1 MSVVGA
7 VVILVAATFHGYGYI
22 AGPFGHLTGG
32 RPASMGYLG
41 NAVHFLVFLGGLAM
55 MALGSPFWPD
65 AVLKVLM
72 GPIIFAMGD
81 SYGRATAFRSMWREE
96 ELAAQEE
103 SLMGFWRRQYMLT
116 SVMWTIVLAVLTLL
130 LIVLT

>member
-55 MALGSPFWPD
+55 MVLGSPFWPD

-72 GPIIFAMGD
+72 GPIIFAMGHN
-81 SYGRATAFRSMWREE
+81 SGSATAFHSMWREE
-96 ELAAQEE
+96 ESEAQEG
-103 SLMGFWRRQYMLT
+103 SLMRSVSRQCMRAFVT
-116 SVMWTIVLAVLTLL
+116 WTIALAVLTVL